1 MIEQRRRHRLA
12 AVLRHDLMKAGIIG
26 ISCPATLAEQR
37 QQSLLYFAQ
46 QGDMLAVYGEVAD
59 GAIRRT
65 YKTDGWR
72 GSMLVAN
79 AIAFICEAADHHA
92 DLTVTWPTVS
102 VALSTHSAK
111 GITAKDFE
119 VARLVERQVL
129 WRPGEESDLTGPSK
143 PFVTGD

>member
-1 MIEQRRRHRLA
+1 MPTKEQPLAPPDVKARLK
-12 AVLRHDLMKAGIIG
+12 LL
-26 ISCPATLAEQR
+26 PAWRFE
-37 QQSLLYFAQ
+37 
-46 QGDMLAVYGEVAD
+46 D

-92 DLTVTWPTVS
+92 DLTVTWPSVG
-102 VALSTHSAK
+102 VALSTHSAG

-119 VARLVERQVL
+119 VAELIEQQVT
-129 WRPGEESDLTGPSK
+129 WKPGSASALKGPVK
-143 PFVTGD
+143 PFVKE